1 VIDKPQTLRSMLPV
15 DEFGYLSV
23 IISVILGLSIA
34 QLLQG
39 ISQIINARERVR
51 IYWPTIGWAILLLIV
66 DIQAWWAMFGYRDK
80 HQWTFLQFAVVLLE
94 TIILYLLAA
103 LVMPGIRDEQIVD
116 LRANYFRHAGWFFG
130 SLVAVLVDSL
140 LKDVVMVGSLPGGL
154 NLGFHLFWIAT
165 ALVAAFTRSDR
176 YHKAFI
182 CVSFAVFV
190 LYIAMLFARLH

>member
-1 VIDKPQTLRSMLPV
+1 M

-39 ISQIINARERVR
+39 LSQIINARERVR

-103 LVMPGIRDEQIVD
+103 LVMPGIRDEQVVD

-130 SLVAVLVDSL
+130 ALVAVLADSL

-190 LYIAMLFARLH
+190 LYIAMLFARLR